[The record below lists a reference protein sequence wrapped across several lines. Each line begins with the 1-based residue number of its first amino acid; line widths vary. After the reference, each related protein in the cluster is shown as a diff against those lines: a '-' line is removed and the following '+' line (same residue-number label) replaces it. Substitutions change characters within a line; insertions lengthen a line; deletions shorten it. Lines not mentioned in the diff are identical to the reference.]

1 VKKENIPQGIPTFS
15 TQLFTVEKFKA
26 DGSRDKFKSRLVAHG
41 NEQDTTLYPSCLSP
55 TALMHSIMSCP
66 TVAACNPQC
75 SIAKLDVKGAFIQ
88 TVMSGTPV
96 YVKCTGKL
104 RDRVLETY
112 PELNRYVGTDRVLY
126 GILCK
131 ALYGCVQASMLW
143 FEKLAGL
150 LKIVGYTN
158 SEVEPCVFR
167 KIEGSNV
174 HLLVDYLD
182 DILMIVSKE
191 EMERL
196 QKVFVDKFQ
205 CVTIDVGKE
214 QLCLGM

>member
-1 VKKENIPQGIPTFS
+1 
-15 TQLFTVEKFKA
+15 
-26 DGSRDKFKSRLVAHG
+26 
-41 NEQDTTLYPSCLSP
+41 
-55 TALMHSIMSCP
+55 
-66 TVAACNPQC
+66 
-75 SIAKLDVKGAFIQ
+75 
-88 TVMSGTPV
+88 
-96 YVKCTGKL
+96 
-104 RDRVLETY
+104 
-112 PELNRYVGTDRVLY
+112 
-126 GILCK
+126 
-131 ALYGCVQASMLW
+131 MLW

-174 HLLVDYLD
+174 HLLVVYLD